1 MLSTTVAFPPQLFA
15 KRPDRAIRPGV
26 ASASCYATRKP
37 TELSGLFGGKSR
49 NRPVAFD
56 DRRNG
61 EFVMKRAL
69 ALGAAAAAM
78 IAAPL
83 AAADRMSAPVE
94 SESEIGGANRG
105 LLLVGVAAALV
116 TVILVANEDNDDEA
130 VSP

>member
-1 MLSTTVAFPPQLFA
+1 
-15 KRPDRAIRPGV
+15 
-26 ASASCYATRKP
+26 
-37 TELSGLFGGKSR
+37 
-49 NRPVAFD
+49 
-56 DRRNG
+56 
-61 EFVMKRAL
+61 MKRAL

-105 LLLVGVAAALV
+105 ILLVAVAAALV
-116 TVILVANEDNDDEA
+116 TIILVANEDNEDEA

>member
-1 MLSTTVAFPPQLFA
+1 M
-15 KRPDRAIRPGV
+15 
-26 ASASCYATRKP
+26 
-37 TELSGLFGGKSR
+37 
-49 NRPVAFD
+49 N
-56 DRRNG
+56 
-61 EFVMKRAL
+61 RAL

>member
-1 MLSTTVAFPPQLFA
+1 MLSTTVAFPPQLLCEA
-15 KRPDRAIRPGV
+15 AGSRNQARCCVGIML
-26 ASASCYATRKP
+26 CYRKP